1 MSSPKY
7 FNSLNYSLGNE
18 DTGFEVNIVNQLNPK
33 NILSI
38 AGCGSRALPLLSCQP
53 DKLVCVDLVESQLA
67 MTRLRMS
74 CYLHLNYDQ
83 FLIFWG
89 FPPYAA
95 YDYSSVRRNLFSKIE
110 LSPEDRTYFAPIFE
124 ANYWN
129 SILYLGKW
137 EKTFQTLSKGLRFI
151 MGKDYNR
158 IFNFH
163 SLDEQIH
170 YYENEFPQ
178 KRWDAVLFLLGNKA
192 VFNALL
198 YKGDFIKKNVP
209 ESHFEY
215 YQSSFDHLFRNGLVR
230 NSFFANLCF
239 FGEIIHQ
246 DGNTIEAESENFH
259 AVKSSLESGSTVLT
273 LNKDLLSG
281 AKDFNNDL
289 EFVSLSDVPSY
300 FSGEIEKSFSQQLL
314 PSLCKGAIVVLRSYL
329 RIPEANWQGYT
340 DVTTRYSSEIANE
353 KVQMYRIQVFEKL

>member
-18 DTGFEVNIVNQLNPK
+18 DTSFEVGIVNQLNPK

-67 MTRLRMS
+67 LTRLRMT
-74 CYLHLNYDQ
+74 CYLHLNFEQ

-95 YDYSSVRRNLFSKIE
+95 YDYSLERKKLFSKIE
-110 LSPEDRTYFAPIFE
+110 LSAEDRTYFAPIFE
-124 ANYWN
+124 ANKWK

-137 EKTFQTLSKGLRFI
+137 EKTFQTLSKALRFI
-151 MGKDYNR
+151 MGKDYDR
-158 IFNFH
+158 ILSFH
-163 SLDEQIH
+163 SLEEQIH
-170 YYENEFPQ
+170 YYENDFPQ
-178 KRWDAVLFLLGNKA
+178 KRWDAVLFLLGNKP

-209 ESHFEY
+209 ETHFEY
-215 YQSSFDHLFRNGLVR
+215 YQSSFDQLFRNGLVR
-230 NSFFANLCF
+230 ESFFANLCF
-239 FGEIIHQ
+239 FGHIAHQ
-246 DGNTIEAESENFH
+246 DGNTIEAQTINFH
-259 AVKSSLESGSTVLT
+259 AVKSSLESGSKVLT
-273 LNKDLLSG
+273 LKKDLLSA
-281 AKDFNNDL
+281 AKDFKEDL

-300 FSGEIEKSFSQQLL
+300 FSGDIEKNYAQELL
-314 PSLCKGAIVVLRSYL
+314 PSLRKGALVVLRSYL
-329 RIPEANWQGYT
+329 RVPESNWNGYT
-340 DVTTRYSSEIANE
+340 DVTTRYSSEISKE